1 VCRVCIGS
9 SCNVVVER
17 RDWNKS
23 DESSSAMS
31 LCLLSP
37 AGGMFFGMWSEI
49 YKRVGEACRYVH
61 EYTYMVVFTRPRQD
75 QHPSV
80 QDVED

>member
-37 AGGMFFGMWSEI
+37 TGVMFFGMWSEI

-80 QDVED
+80 QNVED